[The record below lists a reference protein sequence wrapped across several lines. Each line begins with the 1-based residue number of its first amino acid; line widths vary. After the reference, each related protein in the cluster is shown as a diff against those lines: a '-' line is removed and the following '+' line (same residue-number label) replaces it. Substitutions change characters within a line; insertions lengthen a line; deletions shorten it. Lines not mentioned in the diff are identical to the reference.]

1 MSKTTPSKSSAGRL
15 MPFRQAVQK
24 QCRSDSL
31 SEKELDNLMAL
42 QAVITAEGSARAEQQ
57 QTNTGLGADNIAN
70 SAGTSPE
77 NSSEKH
83 RRPLKMLMMGM
94 AAGVAI
100 FALVLSVWGWHFSP
114 GDQRYEVALEV
125 VNNHLKLKPLDVE
138 TQSMDDIQQFF
149 TLLDFSPIQSQVLQ
163 DDRSVPANSMLGG
176 RYCSVKGVAAAQLRY
191 QQQNVKT
198 LYQVPYLKAL
208 HGDIPVPANGDSPA
222 TLSVKGLD
230 VSLWREKGLL
240 IVLVSS

>member
-42 QAVITAEGSARAEQQ
+42 QAAITAEGSARAEQP

-100 FALVLSVWGWHFSP
+100 FALVLSVWGWH
-114 GDQRYEVALEV
+114 
-125 VNNHLKLKPLDVE
+125 
-138 TQSMDDIQQFF
+138 
-149 TLLDFSPIQSQVLQ
+149 
-163 DDRSVPANSMLGG
+163 
-176 RYCSVKGVAAAQLRY
+176 
-191 QQQNVKT
+191 
-198 LYQVPYLKAL
+198 
-208 HGDIPVPANGDSPA
+208 
-222 TLSVKGLD
+222 
-230 VSLWREKGLL
+230 
-240 IVLVSS
+240 

>member
-42 QAVITAEGSARAEQQ
+42 QAAIKAEGSARAEQQ
-57 QTNTGLGADNIAN
+57 QTNNGLGVDY
-70 SAGTSPE
+70 TP

-94 AAGVAI
+94 AAGIAI
-100 FALVLSVWGWHFSP
+100 FALVLSVWGWQFSP

-163 DDRSVPANSMLGG
+163 DDRSVPASSMLGG

-191 QQQNVKT
+191 QQQHVKT

-208 HGDIPVPANGDSPA
+208 HGEIPVPANGDSPA